1 MSPHPPMDYRF
12 HFPMDQPTN
21 QSWNDL
27 IKLIAKLRRRLRNV
41 ETANVIIFGTDAK
54 GIVTEWNQTA
64 WRLTGYTKG
73 EMVGSNLID
82 TCIASEFRGVMT
94 DMVQK
99 TLKGTET
106 GNFECSLVG
115 KCGHRIDIL
124 LNTSPWLGEDDS
136 IVGMLGVGQDITSM
150 KAAEKNHRCRITENK
165 NLIDGANAP
174 IFGVDAN
181 GMVTEWNQMA
191 ERLSGYAKDEVLG
204 KHLVDTYITPE
215 YQRGVR
221 TVFEDA
227 LMGTGVDNFEFP
239 LVSKDQQRVE
249 ILLNASSC
257 RDADGTIVGVLGV
270 GQDITG
276 MKAAEKQTQLVV
288 DDLTR
293 LIDGANAPIFGV
305 DANGMVTEWN
315 QTAERLTGYAKDEVL
330 GKHLVDTYITPE
342 YQQCVRT
349 VFEDALMGT
358 EVANF
363 EFPLF
368 SKDQQRVEI
377 LLNASSRRDANGTIV
392 GVLGVGQDITGMKVA
407 EKERDQAKSD
417 YLAFICHELRNPL
430 NGINGLVDLCLHG
443 ESVEPE
449 TIQAHQD
456 EQLDLIKG
464 IKTSVDLMKKV
475 VDDVLDFSKL
485 QANSM
490 ELETIDFDIHRA
502 IRDCEH
508 MLRTTNSRV
517 TFIID
522 IDADVP
528 RFVNGDPTRYCQVV
542 LNLLS
547 NAMKFTLKGSV
558 TLSVRHQIT
567 SDGVLI
573 YTSIIDSGI
582 GMDSSYMGVL
592 FQPYSQE
599 KASNTRQYGGT
610 GLGLP
615 ICKSIVERMGGTI
628 TVQSE
633 LHRGSTF
640 TFTAAFCE
648 PQCKSPQS
656 DGDEIKKEPGIRTG
670 SGIRIMLVEDNAI
683 NQKIVKRLLEREKNV
698 TVDVFSNG
706 LLAVHAMMTGDRVW
720 DVVLMDVFMPVK
732 KNTPGFDHI
741 HHVFAR

>member
-191 ERLSGYAKDEVLG
+191 ERLS
-204 KHLVDTYITPE
+204 
-215 YQRGVR
+215 
-221 TVFEDA
+221 
-227 LMGTGVDNFEFP
+227 
-239 LVSKDQQRVE
+239 
-249 ILLNASSC
+249 
-257 RDADGTIVGVLGV
+257 
-270 GQDITG
+270 
-276 MKAAEKQTQLVV
+276 
-288 DDLTR
+288 
-293 LIDGANAPIFGV
+293 
-305 DANGMVTEWN
+305 
-315 QTAERLTGYAKDEVL
+315 GYAKDEVL

>member
-227 LMGTGVDNFEFP
+227 LMGTGVD
-239 LVSKDQQRVE
+239 
-249 ILLNASSC
+249 
-257 RDADGTIVGVLGV
+257 
-270 GQDITG
+270 
-276 MKAAEKQTQLVV
+276 
-288 DDLTR
+288 
-293 LIDGANAPIFGV
+293 
-305 DANGMVTEWN
+305 
-315 QTAERLTGYAKDEVL
+315 
-330 GKHLVDTYITPE
+330 
-342 YQQCVRT
+342 
-349 VFEDALMGT
+349 
-358 EVANF
+358 NF